1 MRRRRSRRSL
11 RGRPTDEH
19 AGDVRST
26 PETALS
32 FGPRSREVAIR
43 RVLAKL
49 PNDGEIVTAEELAWA
64 MHAELCDWKF
74 HTTACWNHWRA
85 RAATILAAAQEGPE

>member
-1 MRRRRSRRSL
+1 MRRRRSRRSP

-19 AGDVRST
+19 AGDVRGT
-26 PETALS
+26 LETALS

-43 RVLAKL
+43 RVLAKP

-64 MHAELCDWKF
+64 MHAELCD
-74 HTTACWNHWRA
+74 
-85 RAATILAAAQEGPE
+85 

>member
-1 MRRRRSRRSL
+1 MSTL
-11 RGRPTDEH
+11 
-19 AGDVRST
+19 GDVRT
-26 PETALS
+26 TLETALS

-49 PNDGEIVTAEELAWA
+49 PKDGEIVTAEELAWA

-74 HTTACWNHWRA
+74 HTTVCLNNWRA
-85 RAATILAAAQEGPE
+85 RAASILTEAREGPE